1 MGMIPPRINYHHLF
15 AGSLTRVVHGGVPP
29 DPPQGDPPR
38 RNQGA
43 KLTSQLDLED
53 LHGQCCSPDPRPPP
67 HDKEDLPRRSN
78 CPPYAKEELCRL
90 IARIESR
97 IAFLEEDHLPHRGWS
112 TQLDSLHDT
121 YLEGLRM
128 FVNKGTWHLT
138 RVEASNITH
147 NMEPLKLFLEWNSG
161 QESSSASKTRPLT
174 VCSSLEEHVPPIPPA
189 PVVVSLAKTNAAAT
203 AHLWWFSIAT
213 QDNQLIPIKQ
223 LEFGFASPL
232 PQVEPKCI
240 RFTEIN
246 DDKDHPDDIASA
258 CTLLADT
265 RSKSLK
271 RPRDSASPPPMLVA
285 TNKRLK
291 PLSSDGTLELG
302 EDKIS
307 ASTLRTTPPPTNH
320 QSGTGTSLSSS
331 SATTP
336 TSGSPDHPPTTNHN
350 SSSAAP
356 ATPMSGRLCPASTPL
371 SSNHSAL
378 SVAAATTETPETD
391 NPPSTP
397 LTDNVNEL
405 DVSAETP
412 KPGRLCALS
421 TPFGGLPNPCSSPT
435 NQAGESP
442 SASNGTTPTR
452 DTLSP
457 RTQVGS
463 QPTTPPASQP
473 LKSPAH
479 PRDHAQES
487 LPENNQTTT
496 ERDTADPSTQAG
508 ETPPPDSLPPNGLAP
523 RTPQPSNDRIPP
535 PPDSTHL
542 TEQAG
547 EGPLVSNRHTTPPDT
562 PDPGTQAG
570 NKSPPLGVPD
580 QTAGGSSVPIPSP
593 RRLRNRVQL
602 NSNQQIAVVIPS
614 QSRPSNSSRMGR
626 RSRANTE
633 PNIYPED
640 FDTPSPTPSP
650 PLPTNNSAP
659 VPTGSQANEAPP
671 NGTSAGNTGPAGTN
685 EGNTPLATIK
695 QVAPPSPDREAPHK
709 RAKSQEDEPE
719 EDENTFFGRRGRSH
733 TPSRANQSHYVL
745 KKGKVYEGALLRFT
759 ERVEPDEYFRAAFLR
774 VIRKID
780 THRELVDGHS
790 ASQRPPLNPA
800 DPYVLDV
807 SSSKWENCVKAMHS
821 RQFLTVVNSYP
832 RLFQLPWPHPFI
844 NEKHVRVD
852 VLVLGINE
860 CLSQRRPGLPPLRAG
875 GWTALQEMMCRSSPR
890 LPHHQWDF
898 RTAVAEAAS
907 RAQQLVMDATK
918 YVRPNDGVPPQGSL
932 ADTEQEIETD
942 GLGRVLLWLSSR
954 ISTLESS
961 GEQEHKAH
969 KDGIHFLLKKCWE
982 MLLAINLMHD
992 ARDTDIRKSKNQT
1005 SNLRATITK
1014 GGRTVR
1020 GAKDLWHAQRKK
1032 AYSSLAIFLNFGVA
1046 GWLVCHRNHRKYNL
1060 QDVMSLFS
1068 LAWEMAENNVT
1079 INSKLTRNR
1088 ATRGADAKKPIHRS
1102 WERLNDYLMDL
1113 ILDTGLQSNTINWR
1127 RAAAQW
1133 DRALTE
1139 ANIAPLIL
1147 KDFFTEVLTPGD
1159 TLSSSCDASP
1169 LPQINEREV
1178 VHWQIRA
1185 GRVFVPIARHQAI
1198 QERLELASGI
1208 LEQTLGQPEVTD
1220 YNTDGSEPD
1229 AEGEDDD
1236 GDYETYQDGREN
1248 EDGEKDGAEGE
1259 GSEDGEEEES

>member
-1 MGMIPPRINYHHLF
+1 MSHPSLPKGILPGATKEPNSPP
-15 AGSLTRVVHGGVPP
+15 A
-29 DPPQGDPPR
+29 
-38 RNQGA
+38 
-43 KLTSQLDLED
+43 SQLDLED
-53 LHGQCCSPDPRPPP
+53 LHGECSPPDPRPPP

-147 NMEPLKLFLEWNSG
+147 NMEPSKLFLEWNSG

-223 LEFGFASPL
+223 LVFGFASPL

-271 RPRDSASPPPMLVA
+271 RPRDSASPPPMLLA
-285 TNKRLK
+285 ANKRLK

-302 EDKIS
+302 EDEIS

-356 ATPMSGRLCPASTPL
+356 ATPMLGRLCPASTPL

-421 TPFGGLPNPCSSPT
+421 TPFGGLP
-435 NQAGESP
+435 
-442 SASNGTTPTR
+442 
-452 DTLSP
+452 
-457 RTQVGS
+457 
-463 QPTTPPASQP
+463 
-473 LKSPAH
+473 
-479 PRDHAQES
+479 
-487 LPENNQTTT
+487 
-496 ERDTADPSTQAG
+496 
-508 ETPPPDSLPPNGLAP
+508 
-523 RTPQPSNDRIPP
+523 
-535 PPDSTHL
+535 THL

-547 EGPLVSNRHTTPPDT
+547 EGPLVSNRHTTPPNT

-626 RSRANTE
+626 CSRANTE

-650 PLPTNNSAP
+650 PPPYQQVPPAPIAKPPAGGRDPIAELFTRPCVPTAPSSSAP

-685 EGNTPLATIK
+685 EGNTPMATIK
-695 QVAPPSPDREAPHK
+695 RVAPPSPDREAPHK

-719 EDENTFFGRRGRSH
+719 EDENTSSEDEDDLTLLRGPINLTRLIL
-733 TPSRANQSHYVL
+733 PSVL

-992 ARDTDIRKSKNQT
+992 ARDTNIRKSKNQT

-1236 GDYETYQDGREN
+1236 GDYETHQDGREN